1 MVYVVCIILVFVVLA
16 VLASAVLGDLAG
28 TIVAVL
34 GAFMALCALVWR
46 SRVPQVE
53 LANGT

>member
-1 MVYVVCIILVFVVLA
+1 MVYVVCIILAFVVLA
-16 VLASAVLGDLAG
+16 TIASALLGDLAG

-34 GAFMALCALVWR
+34 GALMALFALVWR
-46 SRVPQVE
+46 SGVPQVE